1 MTESRAIEKIPANEL
16 DLLLFT
22 FLISIRKKNGPEYE
36 PGTLSGFQR
45 SFQRTYMKK
54 EVWLTFLRIMSSPSP
69 ERYSLLQNERTW
81 WNYPN
86 ATRELTEAGEY
97 ALFENNQ
104 LGVNLQAKNW

>member
-1 MTESRAIEKIPANEL
+1 
-16 DLLLFT
+16 
-22 FLISIRKKNGPEYE
+22 
-36 PGTLSGFQR
+36 
-45 SFQRTYMKK
+45 
-54 EVWLTFLRIMSSPSP
+54 MSSPSP

-97 ALFENNQ
+97 ALFENDH